1 MITNVMQSIKTFHM
15 IEYMVPY
22 DDMKDV
28 NTQLV
33 KSEKTASETLKSRR
47 EVFLRVTG

>member
-1 MITNVMQSIKTFHM
+1 M
-15 IEYMVPY
+15 IEYMAPY

-28 NTQLV
+28 NTHLV

-47 EVFLRVTG
+47 ESGRCSSESLKERGD

>member
-1 MITNVMQSIKTFHM
+1 
-15 IEYMVPY
+15 MVP

-33 KSEKTASETLKSRR
+33 KPEKTASETLKSGR
-47 EVFLRVTG
+47 ERGRCSSESLSERGD